1 MEHPNAL
8 GEFLRARRA
17 LVRPGE
23 LGISTD
29 GRRKVEGLRRE
40 ELSFLAGISL
50 AYYVRLEQGR
60 DQNPSRQVLD
70 ALARALLLDDDAAQ
84 HLRRLAAPQAPR
96 RRRPSRP
103 ERVSPTLLDLLERR
117 IDAPAFV
124 LGRRLDVLAAN
135 ELATAL
141 HPSFRQGCNLA
152 RAAFLDD
159 GARAYYSELDRVL
172 ADTVG
177 ALRSLAGDDLE
188 DQRLTELV
196 GELSLKSAEFR
207 RLWARHE
214 IRPKLGGT
222 KRFEHPLVG
231 SLELTYDAFEIAGAA
246 RQTVIVYHAR
256 PGSPDERALKL
267 IAGTPE
273 ARVGGPAPLGVS

>member
-1 MEHPNAL
+1 MEHPTAL
-8 GEFLRARRA
+8 GDFLRARRA
-17 LVRPGE
+17 LGRPE
-23 LGISTD
+23 DLGISTD
-29 GRRKVEGLRRE
+29 ARRKVEGLRRE
-40 ELSFLAGISL
+40 ELAFLAGISL

-60 DQNPSRQVLD
+60 DHNPSRQVLD
-70 ALARALLLDDDAAQ
+70 ALARALQLDEAAAE
-84 HLRRLAAPQAPR
+84 HLRRLAAPQPPM

-103 ERVSPTLLDLLERR
+103 ERVSPTLLDLLERS
-117 IDAPAFV
+117 IGAPAFV
-124 LGRRLDVLAAN
+124 MGRRLDVLAAN

-141 HPSFRQGCNLA
+141 HPSFRQGRNLA

-159 GARAYYSELDRVL
+159 GARAYYSELDRVQ

-214 IRPKLGGT
+214 VRAKLGGT
-222 KRFEHPLVG
+222 KRFDHPLVG
-231 SLELTYDAFEIAGAA
+231 SLELTYEAFEVAGAA
-246 RQTVIVYHAR
+246 RQMLIAYHAR
-256 PGSPDERALKL
+256 PGSDDERALRL
-267 IAGTPE
+267 IGGTSDPRVAGT
-273 ARVGGPAPLGVS
+273 APLGVP